1 VTCRE
6 RPAAGASAHTFLSP
20 RAAGSRLRAVAGA
33 LPQRR
38 RHTDVEKVSGVSGLS
53 SGAVVI
59 GGVACQGW
67 WLVVDEEDAPGRI
80 VAGPFPDR
88 AEAGWAAAANEHG
101 GPEDVR
107 PVYGFRRA
115 DGALNLRP
123 SPQDWAWLAHL
134 GEQLDRL
141 PEDWDA
147 GLTDDDPLT
156 TLVVEVT
163 GALSEA
169 GLPLH
174 DPTDAGSQVGGVCLT
189 PEPGLGGIVV
199 TWRQHDRMSVDQ
211 VHGAE
216 ADAMVQQVMNR
227 ALADVLV
234 LRGFV
239 VDAFGGASGHVVRSL
254 A

>member
-1 VTCRE
+1 M
-6 RPAAGASAHTFLSP
+6 
-20 RAAGSRLRAVAGA
+20 
-33 LPQRR
+33 
-38 RHTDVEKVSGVSGLS
+38 VSGVSGLS
-53 SGAVVI
+53 SGAVVV

-67 WLVVDEEDAPGRI
+67 WLVDEEQDGPGRI

-88 AEAGWAAAANEHG
+88 AEAGWAAAANEHR

-115 DGALNLRP
+115 DGGLTLRP
-123 SPQDWAWLAHL
+123 SPQDRAWLEHL

-141 PEDWDA
+141 PENWDA
-147 GLTDDDPLT
+147 TLSDDDPLT

-163 GALSEA
+163 AALSEA
-169 GLPLH
+169 GLPLR
-174 DPTDAGSQVGGVCLT
+174 DPTEAGSAVGGACLT
-189 PEPGLGGIVV
+189 PEHGLGGIVV

-234 LRGFV
+234 LRGFA
-239 VDAFGGASGHVVRSL
+239 VDAFGGASGHIVR
-254 A
+254 AAA

>member
-1 VTCRE
+1 MWKE
-6 RPAAGASAHTFLSP
+6 
-20 RAAGSRLRAVAGA
+20 
-33 LPQRR
+33 
-38 RHTDVEKVSGVSGLS
+38 VSGVSGLS
-53 SGAVVI
+53 SGAVVV

-67 WLVVDEEDAPGRI
+67 WLVVDEEGGPGRI

-101 GPEDVR
+101 GPEGVR

-115 DGALNLRP
+115 DGVLNLRP

-147 GLTDDDPLT
+147 TLSDDDPLT

-163 GALSEA
+163 AALSEA

-174 DPTDAGSQVGGVCLT
+174 DATGEGREAGGVCLT
-189 PEPGLGGIVV
+189 PEPGLAGILV

-211 VHGAE
+211 VHGAP
-216 ADAMVQQVMNR
+216 ADAMVQVVMNR
-227 ALADVLV
+227 AVADVLR
-234 LRGFV
+234 LRGFP
-239 VDAFGGASGHVVRSL
+239 VDVFGGASGHVVRSV